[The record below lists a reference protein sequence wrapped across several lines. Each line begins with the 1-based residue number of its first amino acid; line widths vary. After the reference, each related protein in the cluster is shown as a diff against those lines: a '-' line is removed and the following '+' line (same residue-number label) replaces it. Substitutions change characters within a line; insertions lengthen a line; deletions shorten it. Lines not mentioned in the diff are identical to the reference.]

1 MGKVITK
8 ANPTLAAWVLAPPGQ
23 ARNASL
29 RPRLKEGESPVHS
42 ERGLEEVSKNGE
54 GGSGPRARSRV
65 SGVPTPTATQP
76 RPAQAKD
83 ERTPPPS
90 HPPPPLPG
98 PHQPARVRASSPR
111 GTLRL

>member
-8 ANPTLAAWVLAPPGQ
+8 ANPTLAEGVLAPPGQ